1 MCLVMDAHTRLQVL
15 EYLGK
20 KGYNRTEAMLRKESA
35 HQDAEGRPITT
46 RAEESGGAKY
56 ARAFG

>member
-1 MCLVMDAHTRLQVL
+1 MDAHTRLQVL

-35 HQDAEGRPITT
+35 HQDAEGRPIIT